1 MNKLAKMSES
11 ILTNSDSS
19 VNDKIAEYIIYIVPR
34 YLHIEETF
42 HQTKNRKRELVIG
55 RQLAMWLMR
64 RYTGLSLDKIGDYFS
79 RDHATVLHAKKHID
93 DLRETDKVIKKQLT
107 DLKNIVTLKS
117 KSLVH
122 KVDLDNDFYY
132 IDLNDFVSIRMNSN
146 KAIIVTGFTDQ
157 EVEALKWRI
166 KESFEVRNHTN
177 TGTYILEQKTK
188 S

>member
-11 ILTNSDSS
+11 ILSNSDSS

-93 DLRETDKVIKKQLT
+93 DLRESPAVGIAMGVAKLGCQVLAVEP
-107 DLKNIVTLKS
+107 NI
-117 KSLVH
+117 
-122 KVDLDNDFYY
+122 
-132 IDLNDFVSIRMNSN
+132 
-146 KAIIVTGFTDQ
+146 
-157 EVEALKWRI
+157 EALPKKLFQHNLELTSLEEALSDADVICVLVKHRLFM
-166 KESFEVRNHTN
+166 EN
-177 TGTYILEQKTK
+177 TDAVK
-188 S
+188 SHPRKINVVGL